1 MMPSTVTPPFLMT
14 VMFPHFMSGSSSQ
27 RRTKSESEMKLYS
40 LDVHAD
46 LKATPIDDSSPPPP
60 DEPPND
66 KKIPEVQLPVALV
79 LVRFCMYNYI

>member
-1 MMPSTVTPPFLMT
+1 MYYWCVYYDTFNCNPSLSDDRYVFSL
-14 VMFPHFMSGSSSQ
+14 FMSGSSSQ

-46 LKATPIDDSSPPPP
+46 LKAVPIDDSSPPPP

-66 KKIPEVQLPVALV
+66 KQIPEVQ
-79 LVRFCMYNYI
+79 